1 MRAAATVH
9 PHTGG
14 CHAQIP
20 LRPHPRRPAPVR
32 PARVRRGPAWELDTD
47 HSNVYF
53 SIDHIYAKVRPL
65 HRHRRHVHFDPANL
79 KESRFDFEIKANS
92 IDTGI
97 AQRDEHLRSPD
108 FFAAAT
114 HPLIT
119 VRSTGITDAGGGV
132 YQVAG
137 KLAIMGKTHDL
148 VLPLTLAGVKDHPT
162 TPGKEVAGF
171 NGRLTVDRLA
181 LGVGDGKFYKMGL
194 LGKDVDVLVT
204 LELLADKR

>member
-1 MRAAATVH
+1 MQKHLFALTLAVLLLFSQNASAAA
-9 PHTGG
+9 
-14 CHAQIP
+14 
-20 LRPHPRRPAPVR
+20 R
-32 PARVRRGPAWELDTD
+32 AWELDTD

-53 SIDHIYAKVRPL
+53 SIEHIYAKVQGRFTAIAAT
-65 HRHRRHVHFDPANL
+65 VHFDPANL
-79 KESRFDFEIKANS
+79 KESRFDFEIKVDS

-97 AQRDEHLRSPD
+97 KQRDDHLRSAD
-108 FFAAAT
+108 FFASSD

-119 VRSTGITDAGGGV
+119 FTSNAVTAAGEGV

-137 KLAIMGKTHDL
+137 TLTVKGKSRDL

-162 TPGKEVAGF
+162 TPGKQVAGF
-171 NGRLTVDRLA
+171 NGRLSVDRLA

>member
-1 MRAAATVH
+1 MHKFLFALTLAVLLLSGQHASAAA
-9 PHTGG
+9 
-14 CHAQIP
+14 
-20 LRPHPRRPAPVR
+20 R
-32 PARVRRGPAWELDTD
+32 AWELDTD

-53 SIDHIYAKVRPL
+53 SIEHIYAKVQGRFDTIAAT
-65 HRHRRHVHFDPANL
+65 VHFDPTKL
-79 KESRFDFEIKANS
+79 TESRFDFEIKVDS

-97 AQRDEHLRSPD
+97 KQRDDHLRSAD
-108 FFAAAT
+108 FFASSD

-119 VRSTGITDAGGGV
+119 FTSNAVTAAGEGV

-137 KLAIMGKTHDL
+137 TLTVKGKSRDL

-204 LELLADKR
+204 LELLADKK

>member
-1 MRAAATVH
+1 MHKFLFALTLAVLLLSGQHASAAA
-9 PHTGG
+9 
-14 CHAQIP
+14 
-20 LRPHPRRPAPVR
+20 R
-32 PARVRRGPAWELDTD
+32 AWELDTD

-53 SIDHIYAKVRPL
+53 SIEPIYAKVQGRFAAIAAT
-65 HRHRRHVHFDPANL
+65 VHFDPANL
-79 KESRFDFEIKANS
+79 NESRFDFEIKVDS

-97 AQRDEHLRSPD
+97 KQRDDHLRSAD
-108 FFAAAT
+108 FFASSD

-119 VRSTGITDAGGGV
+119 FTSNAVTAAGEGV

-137 KLAIMGKTHDL
+137 TLTVKGKSRDL

-162 TPGKEVAGF
+162 TPGKQVAGF
-171 NGRLTVDRLA
+171 NGRLSVDRLA

-204 LELLADKR
+204 LELLADKK

>member
-1 MRAAATVH
+1 MHKFLFALTLAVLLLSGQHASAAA
-9 PHTGG
+9 
-14 CHAQIP
+14 
-20 LRPHPRRPAPVR
+20 R
-32 PARVRRGPAWELDTD
+32 AWELDTD

-53 SIDHIYAKVRPL
+53 SIEHIYAKVQGRFAAIAAT
-65 HRHRRHVHFDPANL
+65 VHFDPANL
-79 KESRFDFEIKANS
+79 KESRFDFEIKVDS

-97 AQRDEHLRSPD
+97 KQRDDHLRSAD
-108 FFAAAT
+108 FFASSD

-119 VRSTGITDAGGGV
+119 FTSKAVTAAGEGV

-137 KLAIMGKTHDL
+137 TLTVKGKSRDL

-162 TPGKEVAGF
+162 TPGKQVAGF
-171 NGRLTVDRLA
+171 NGRLSVDRLA

-194 LGKDVDVLVT
+194 LGKEVEVLVT

>member
-1 MRAAATVH
+1 MKKALFSLTLAVLLLFGQNASAAA
-9 PHTGG
+9 
-14 CHAQIP
+14 
-20 LRPHPRRPAPVR
+20 R
-32 PARVRRGPAWELDTD
+32 AWELDTD

-53 SIDHIYAKVRPL
+53 SIDHIYAKVQGRFDTL
-65 HRHRRHVHFDPANL
+65 AATVHFDPANL
-79 KESRFDFEIKANS
+79 KESRFDFEIKVDS

-97 AQRDEHLRSPD
+97 KQRDDHLRSAD
-108 FFAAAT
+108 FFASSD

-119 VRSTGITDAGGGV
+119 FTSNAVTAAGEGV

-137 KLAIMGKTHDL
+137 TLTVKGKSRDL

-204 LELLADKR
+204 LELLADKQ

>member
-1 MRAAATVH
+1 MQKSLFTLTLTVLLLFGQNASAAA
-9 PHTGG
+9 
-14 CHAQIP
+14 
-20 LRPHPRRPAPVR
+20 R
-32 PARVRRGPAWELDTD
+32 AWELDTD

-53 SIDHIYAKVRPL
+53 SIEHIYAKVQGRFAAIAAT
-65 HRHRRHVHFDPANL
+65 VHFDPANL
-79 KESRFDFEIKANS
+79 NERRFDFEIKVDS

-97 AQRDEHLRSPD
+97 KQRDDHLRSAD
-108 FFAAAT
+108 FFASSD

-119 VRSTGITDAGGGV
+119 FTSNAVTAAGEGV

-137 KLAIMGKTHDL
+137 TLTVKGKSRDL

-162 TPGKEVAGF
+162 TPGKQVAGF
-171 NGRLTVDRLA
+171 NGRLSVDRLA

-194 LGKDVDVLVT
+194 LGKEVEVLVT

>member
-1 MRAAATVH
+1 MTKTLFALTLAVLLLFGQNASAAA
-9 PHTGG
+9 
-14 CHAQIP
+14 
-20 LRPHPRRPAPVR
+20 R
-32 PARVRRGPAWELDTD
+32 AWELDTD

-53 SIDHIYAKVRPL
+53 SIEHIYAKVQGRFAAIAAT
-65 HRHRRHVHFDPANL
+65 VHFDPANL
-79 KESRFDFEIKANS
+79 KESRFDFEIKVDS

-97 AQRDEHLRSPD
+97 KQRDDHLRSAD
-108 FFAAAT
+108 FFASSD

-119 VRSTGITDAGGGV
+119 FTSNAVTAAGEGV

-137 KLAIMGKTHDL
+137 TLTVKGKSRDL

-204 LELLADKR
+204 LELLADKK

>member
-1 MRAAATVH
+1 MKKSLFAITLAGLLLFSQHASAAA
-9 PHTGG
+9 
-14 CHAQIP
+14 
-20 LRPHPRRPAPVR
+20 R
-32 PARVRRGPAWELDTD
+32 AWELDTD

-53 SIDHIYAKVRPL
+53 SIEHIYAKVQGRFNTIAAT
-65 HRHRRHVHFDPANL
+65 VHFDPANL
-79 KESRFDFEIKANS
+79 KESRFDFEIKVDS

-97 AQRDEHLRSPD
+97 DQRDDHLRSPD

-119 VRSTGITDAGGGV
+119 FRSTGITDAGEGV

-137 KLAIMGKTHDL
+137 TLTVKGKSRDL

-162 TPGKEVAGF
+162 TPGKQVAGF
-171 NGRLTVDRLA
+171 NGRLSVDRLA

-194 LGKDVDVLVT
+194 LGKEVEVLVT
-204 LELLADKR
+204 LELLADKK

>member
-1 MRAAATVH
+1 MKKSLFALTLAGLLLFGQHASAAA
-9 PHTGG
+9 
-14 CHAQIP
+14 
-20 LRPHPRRPAPVR
+20 R
-32 PARVRRGPAWELDTD
+32 AWELDTD

-53 SIDHIYAKVRPL
+53 SIEHIYAKVQGRFAAIAAT
-65 HRHRRHVHFDPANL
+65 VHFDPANL
-79 KESRFDFEIKANS
+79 KESRFDFEIKVDS

-97 AQRDEHLRSPD
+97 KQRDDHLRSAD
-108 FFAAAT
+108 FFASSD

-119 VRSTGITDAGGGV
+119 FTSNAVTAAGEGV

-137 KLAIMGKTHDL
+137 TLTVKGKSRDL

-162 TPGKEVAGF
+162 TPGKQVAGF
-171 NGRLTVDRLA
+171 NGRLSVDRLA

-204 LELLADKR
+204 LELLADKK

>member
-1 MRAAATVH
+1 MKKSLFALTLAGLLLFGQNASAAA
-9 PHTGG
+9 
-14 CHAQIP
+14 
-20 LRPHPRRPAPVR
+20 R
-32 PARVRRGPAWELDTD
+32 AWELDTD

-53 SIDHIYAKVRPL
+53 SIEHIYATVQGRFDTIAAT
-65 HRHRRHVHFDPANL
+65 VHFDPANL
-79 KESRFDFEIKANS
+79 KESRFDFEIKVDS

-97 AQRDEHLRSPD
+97 KQRDDHLRSAD
-108 FFAAAT
+108 FFASSD

-119 VRSTGITDAGGGV
+119 FTSNAVTAAGEGV

-137 KLAIMGKTHDL
+137 TLTVKGKSRDL

-162 TPGKEVAGF
+162 TPGKQVAGF
-171 NGRLTVDRLA
+171 NGRLSVDRLA

-194 LGKDVDVLVT
+194 LGKEVEVLVT

>member
-1 MRAAATVH
+1 MKKSLFALTLAGLLLFGQNASAAA
-9 PHTGG
+9 
-14 CHAQIP
+14 
-20 LRPHPRRPAPVR
+20 R
-32 PARVRRGPAWELDTD
+32 AWELDTD

-53 SIDHIYAKVRPL
+53 SIEHIYAEVQGRFTAIAAT
-65 HRHRRHVHFDPANL
+65 VHFDPANL
-79 KESRFDFEIKANS
+79 KESRFDFEIKVDS

-97 AQRDEHLRSPD
+97 KQRDDHLRSAD
-108 FFAAAT
+108 FFASSD

-119 VRSTGITDAGGGV
+119 FTSNAVTAAGEGV

-137 KLAIMGKTHDL
+137 TLTVKGKSRDL

-162 TPGKEVAGF
+162 TPGKQVAGF
-171 NGRLTVDRLA
+171 NGRLSVDRLA

-194 LGKDVDVLVT
+194 LGKEVEVLVT

>member
-1 MRAAATVH
+1 MKKALFSLTLAVLLLFGQNASAAA
-9 PHTGG
+9 
-14 CHAQIP
+14 
-20 LRPHPRRPAPVR
+20 R
-32 PARVRRGPAWELDTD
+32 AWELDTD

-53 SIDHIYAKVRPL
+53 SIEHIYAKVQGRFAAIAAT
-65 HRHRRHVHFDPANL
+65 VHFDPANL
-79 KESRFDFEIKANS
+79 KESRFDFEIKVDS

-97 AQRDEHLRSPD
+97 KQRDDHLRSAD
-108 FFAAAT
+108 FFASSD

-119 VRSTGITDAGGGV
+119 FTSNAVTAAGEGL

-137 KLAIMGKTHDL
+137 TLTVKGKSRDL

-162 TPGKEVAGF
+162 TPGKQVAGF
-171 NGRLTVDRLA
+171 NGRLSVDRLA

-204 LELLADKR
+204 LELLADKQ

>member
-1 MRAAATVH
+1 MKKALFSLTLAVLLLFGQNASAAA
-9 PHTGG
+9 
-14 CHAQIP
+14 
-20 LRPHPRRPAPVR
+20 R
-32 PARVRRGPAWELDTD
+32 AWELDTD

-53 SIDHIYAKVRPL
+53 SIEHIYAKVQGRFAAIAAT
-65 HRHRRHVHFDPANL
+65 VHFDPANL
-79 KESRFDFEIKANS
+79 KESRFDFEIKVDS

-97 AQRDEHLRSPD
+97 KQRDDHLRSAD
-108 FFAAAT
+108 FFASSD

-119 VRSTGITDAGGGV
+119 FTSNAVTAAGEGV

-137 KLAIMGKTHDL
+137 TLTVKGKSRDL

-162 TPGKEVAGF
+162 TPGKQVAGF
-171 NGRLTVDRLA
+171 NGRLSVDRLA

>member
-1 MRAAATVH
+1 MKKSLFALTLAGLLLFSQHASAAA
-9 PHTGG
+9 
-14 CHAQIP
+14 
-20 LRPHPRRPAPVR
+20 R
-32 PARVRRGPAWELDTD
+32 AWELDTD

-53 SIDHIYAKVRPL
+53 SIEHIYAKVQGRFAAIAAT
-65 HRHRRHVHFDPANL
+65 VHFDPANL
-79 KESRFDFEIKANS
+79 KESRFDFEIKVDS

-97 AQRDEHLRSPD
+97 KQRDDHLRSAD
-108 FFAAAT
+108 FFASSD

-119 VRSTGITDAGGGV
+119 FTSNAVTAAGEGL

-137 KLAIMGKTHDL
+137 TLTVKGKSRDL

-162 TPGKEVAGF
+162 TPGKQVAGF
-171 NGRLTVDRLA
+171 NGRLSVDRLA

>member
-1 MRAAATVH
+1 MKKSLFTLTLAVLLLFGQNASAAA
-9 PHTGG
+9 
-14 CHAQIP
+14 
-20 LRPHPRRPAPVR
+20 R
-32 PARVRRGPAWELDTD
+32 AWELDTD

-53 SIDHIYAKVRPL
+53 SIEHIYAKVQGRFTAIAAT
-65 HRHRRHVHFDPANL
+65 VHFDPANL
-79 KESRFDFEIKANS
+79 NESRFDFEIKVDS

-97 AQRDEHLRSPD
+97 KQRDDHLRSAD
-108 FFAAAT
+108 FFASSD

-119 VRSTGITDAGGGV
+119 FTSNAVTAAGEGV

-137 KLAIMGKTHDL
+137 TLTVKGKSRDL
-148 VLPLTLAGVKDHPT
+148 VLPLTFAGVKDHPA
-162 TPGKEVAGF
+162 TPGKQVAGF
-171 NGRLTVDRLA
+171 NGRLSVDRLA